1 MGLRENILREPISV
15 LQLRPYA
22 AVTADATV
30 RQAVDAMRAKQIG
43 ATMIVDE
50 AGKAIGMFNE
60 KMLIRLLINN
70 PKLMDDPIEQHMTR
84 NIFTVQAGDSIA
96 KLIST
101 MQNRRLRWVSI
112 VDEEGRPTALTGL
125 RGVVEYVAD
134 YFPHQVKVQ
143 PIDGSKVSIKTREGA

>member
-1 MGLRENILREPISV
+1 MGLRENILREPVSV

-43 ATMIVDE
+43 AAMIVDE

-60 KMLIRLLINN
+60 KMLIRLLIND
-70 PKLMDDPIEQHMTR
+70 PKLLDDPVEKHMTR
-84 NIFTVQAGDSIA
+84 NIFTVQASDSIA

-101 MQNRRLRWVSI
+101 MQNRHLRWVSI
-112 VDEEGRPTALTGL
+112 VDADGRPTALTGL

-134 YFPHQVKVQ
+134 YFPRQVKVQ